1 MILAVYL
8 LILFFKKLK
17 LISAKF
23 INGTDFVL
31 LWLLFI
37 CVFNSLGYISCFKTA
52 LFIYS
57 SKFCLVVYI
66 IVFLAI
72 VSALIHRIFIA
83 SHKETI
89 IKKHYTLFNLYNGNI
104 KDNDFILV
112 DEPVCEDIF
121 GRGHIVDEIKYYID
135 QFNFEGKYVL
145 ALTGE
150 WGSGKTT
157 ILNILKNVVDKEKI
171 YLIDDFDSWQYNDE
185 ISLFEGVL
193 KAIANKLNIYSANS
207 ISAIKK
213 LVSKYVNNQGLNI
226 SLEFMS
232 FDLSGERLIKLIN
245 DRLKSENKKI
255 VFIFDN
261 IDRATDDNV
270 LLIYKIISSILKINR
285 ILYVLSYDKNIVNK
299 IFERKNI
306 DVHFP
311 EKIIQKEIILPMVG
325 ISVLEGVFSK
335 CLNEL
340 YRILYS
346 PDMFSSFDFKK
357 VDSTFKLVGVEIFS
371 SIREMIL
378 FLNDILFSIKKAY
391 NVNQFDVLTITLI
404 KNCNYAL
411 YEEIRNNPLMF
422 VSIDKEYYHFRNYDE
437 FKIEKNDRKTY
448 MKNLFAKE
456 ENKKFEKVLRK
467 MFPIIDEVEDRK
479 SITPEE
485 EKKLRNDR
493 SICSAKFFSTYFLNN
508 FDINVHYKLSVEI
521 ENIINKIK
529 TGENG
534 LDLLKKFFQKY
545 EKEEQEEVYLIF
557 RNYLEKVFDDI
568 NINIQLQICEY
579 LVINCNNFDTKGEN
593 YTAYFRNVLLTTKL
607 IGKLSKSNF
616 KSISGCFGDFSKL
629 GFNREVV
636 HYSKKFISE
645 GQKMNE
651 NYLEIEKINNAL
663 INNIIKNKIDIY
675 SEDNYG
681 RYNIFALEN
690 RRGVKTLLKV
700 ILNENNVLKF
710 LINFISSYY
719 SETYNYY
726 LETGLLKKYVSV
738 AHINKLI
745 SRIDKSMLSDN
756 ELFVLNVFKGTD
768 FNCTES
774 FYKRKDVYVS
784 NKRIYF

>member
-1 MILAVYL
+1 M
-8 LILFFKKLK
+8 F
-17 LISAKF
+17 
-23 INGTDFVL
+23 
-31 LWLLFI
+31 
-37 CVFNSLGYISCFKTA
+37 
-52 LFIYS
+52 
-57 SKFCLVVYI
+57 
-66 IVFLAI
+66 FLAI
-72 VSALIHRIFIA
+72 VLALIHRIFIA
-83 SHKETI
+83 SHKEII
-89 IKKHYTLFNLYNGNI
+89 IKNHYTLFNLYNGKI

-121 GRGHIVDEIKYYID
+121 GRGHVVDEIKYYID

-157 ILNILKNVVDKEKI
+157 ILNILKNVIDKEKI

-193 KAIANKLNIYSANS
+193 KAIANKLNIYSASS

-213 LVSKYVNNQGLNI
+213 IVSKYINNQGLNI

-335 CLNEL
+335 CLKEL
-340 YRILYS
+340 YRTLYS
-346 PDMFSSFDFKK
+346 PDMFSSLDFKK

-391 NVNQFDVLTITLI
+391 NVNQFDVLIITLI
-404 KNCNYAL
+404 KKCNYAL
-411 YEEIRNNPLMF
+411 YEEIRNNPIMF

-437 FKIEKNDRKTY
+437 FKIENNDIKTY

-467 MFPIIDEVEDRK
+467 MFPIIDEVEGRK

-529 TGENG
+529 TGKNG
-534 LDLLKKFFQKY
+534 LDLLKKLFQKY

-557 RNYLEKVFDDI
+557 GNYLEKVFDDI
-568 NINIQLQICEY
+568 DINIQLQICEH

-593 YTAYFRNVLLTTKL
+593 YTAYLRNVFLTTKL
-607 IGKLSKSNF
+607 IGKLSKSHF

-756 ELFVLNVFKGTD
+756 ELFVFNVFKGTD
-768 FNCTES
+768 FNCAGS